1 MTDQNTYNR
10 QLIEEF
16 RANRG
21 KSGGPMEGRPLLL
34 LTTTGAKS
42 GQLRTT
48 PIKKLS
54 SKSVL
59 QIHQHIDATFRFN
72 SLTSAS
78 GGIPPR
84 QVHLLSPMV

>member
-34 LTTTGAKS
+34 LTTKIG
-42 GQLRTT
+42 R
-48 PIKKLS
+48 
-54 SKSVL
+54 
-59 QIHQHIDATFRFN
+59 
-72 SLTSAS
+72 AS
-78 GGIPPR
+78 CR
-84 QVHLLSPMV
+84 ERV